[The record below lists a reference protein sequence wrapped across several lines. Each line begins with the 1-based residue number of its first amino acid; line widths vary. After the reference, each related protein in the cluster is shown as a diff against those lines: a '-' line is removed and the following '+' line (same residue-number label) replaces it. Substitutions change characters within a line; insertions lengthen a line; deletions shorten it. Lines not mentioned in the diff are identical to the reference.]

1 MISESNCQL
10 PTKDTLHRLWKYW
23 ILTLA
28 LVLLGTLSPQTE
40 IMHKVFP
47 IDTIL
52 HLVLY
57 TVLAFIPMILFR
69 CRKTSFLI
77 SLSMTP
83 LGYLLESLHM
93 TVTGENFNALNAL
106 ASNIGV
112 ITGIATGFIVRLK
125 SHYKRDRKVTQ
136 TENLPS

>member
-1 MISESNCQL
+1 
-10 PTKDTLHRLWKYW
+10 
-23 ILTLA
+23 
-28 LVLLGTLSPQTE
+28 
-40 IMHKVFP
+40 
-47 IDTIL
+47 
-52 HLVLY
+52 
-57 TVLAFIPMILFR
+57 
-69 CRKTSFLI
+69 
-77 SLSMTP
+77 MTP